1 MTIAIQLVLYNG
13 SPYLPALLQS
23 LEKQSDRDWVLY
35 MRDQSESE
43 GERSRTR
50 RIVESFNLPHLWD
63 DAPGN
68 FGFSGG
74 HQRLFERHDADLV
87 FLLNQDALLG
97 PEYIREIRHV
107 FEDEHIAAAA
117 GVIFQASF
125 KEGRWQKYDTVDSMG
140 LMRRRTHKVED
151 KRSVEHKFDSTPFE
165 VFGVSGCLPVYRREA
180 IEETSVDRRLFDP
193 RYFMYKE
200 DVDVAYRL
208 ARAGWKAVTVP
219 RAIAWHRRTFAV
231 RTRKGQKKDAR
242 LQSYRNHL
250 WNLLSHASWPTMRHD
265 LWAIIPYEFSKA
277 IFLIVTEP
285 QVWWRAIRET
295 HQMLPDLKQKRLF
308 YERRIS

>member
-13 SPYLPALLQS
+13 SPYLPLLLQS
-23 LEKQSDRDWVLY
+23 LERQSDRDWVLY
-35 MRDQSESE
+35 VRDQSESAM
-43 GERSRTR
+43 ERSGTR
-50 RIVESFNLPHLWD
+50 RIVESFNLPYLWD

-97 PEYIREIRHV
+97 TEYIREVRHV
-107 FEDEHIAAAA
+107 FDDDHIAAAS

-125 KEGRWQKYDTVDSMG
+125 VKGKWQKYDTVDSMG
-140 LMRRRTHKVED
+140 FACRRTHKVED

-180 IEETSVDRRLFDP
+180 IEGTSVDRRLFDP

-208 ARAGWKAVTVP
+208 HCAGWKAVTVP
-219 RAIAWHRRTFAV
+219 RAIAWHRRTFAP
-231 RTRKGQKKDAR
+231 RKRMAQTKDAR

-250 WNLLSHASWPTMRHD
+250 WNLLSHVSSPFVSRD
-265 LWAIIPYEFSKA
+265 LLAIIPYEFSKA
-277 IFLIVTEP
+277 VFLLATEP
-285 QVWWRAIRET
+285 RLWWRAVCET
-295 HQMLPDLKQKRLF
+295 RRMLPVLKQKRAF
-308 YERRIS
+308 YERRAS